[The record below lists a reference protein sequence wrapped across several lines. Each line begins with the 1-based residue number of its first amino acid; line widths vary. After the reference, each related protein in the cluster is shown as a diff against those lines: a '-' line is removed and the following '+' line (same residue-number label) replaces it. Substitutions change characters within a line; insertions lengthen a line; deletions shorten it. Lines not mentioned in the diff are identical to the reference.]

1 MMLRLRRAHGGPTLT
16 GLSISSHRP
25 VENWTTPSE
34 DILVAAVG
42 GSELGI

>member
-25 VENWTTPSE
+25 WKTV
-34 DILVAAVG
+34 DGLVAAVG